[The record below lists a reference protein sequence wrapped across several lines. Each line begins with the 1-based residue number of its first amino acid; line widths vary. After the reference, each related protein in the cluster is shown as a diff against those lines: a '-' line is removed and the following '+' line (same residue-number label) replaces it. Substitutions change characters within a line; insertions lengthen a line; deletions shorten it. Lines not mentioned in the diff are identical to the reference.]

1 MNIDFE
7 NDDFKKASFCGNCPH
22 CVVVA
27 HKEDVIAVRDTK
39 DPSNTTLSFTKD
51 EWQAFIAGVKNGEF
65 DF

>member
-1 MNIDFE
+1 MNIEFE
-7 NDDFKKASFCGNCPH
+7 NDDFKKASFCGHCSQ

-27 HKEDVIAVRDTK
+27 HKEDLIAVRDTK